1 MLPLSQSA
9 SLTALLTV
17 SPSNMSMTS
26 TATVIGPS
34 HGFSGS
40 PTPAPADGAPTVP
53 TFNVVITFSL
63 VLDKTVPLPA
73 LLQAVPLA
81 AVRLC
86 GLCLTGAAGA
96 MLSDVSLI
104 AAADGASLAPPIAVP
119 AGLPGNAGDGHAA
132 VSGSCSSAVPAG
144 GDPPTLKSG
153 ATLTL
158 AVAVN
163 AAPVRVAARRLI
175 AAALAGTAT
184 AAAAAARR
192 ELQADAASQLACLL
206 PGAPQPAY
214 YSPLQIKTAS
224 MLAALLGNF
233 NSAAALATQLEPWL
247 SPLGAAG
254 ASASAVN
261 VFVDGSLLFTLPTNA
276 STALLLVIGGGGGTR
291 GLPPTSTEQ
300 QRILGGAITAGIVIL
315 VSLSCGVVFLLA
327 RHRRLARAR
336 HRLHLRT
343 HMVMR
348 DALLDVSNPIRV
360 GADAGAQTEVA
371 QATEQRGQLPPGI
384 AAMSPIYAVRKA
396 TLGGRRVTFQ
406 PHTVDAT
413 ERTAMDR
420 QRSAALVRASIDYY
434 SSRIASGN
442 TSGNA
447 FGAPTALRATKSREA
462 GSLVQL

>member
-26 TATVIGPS
+26 TATVVGPS

-153 ATLTL
+153 ASLTL
-158 AVAVN
+158 AVAVH

-233 NSAAALATQLEPWL
+233 NSAAALATQLGPWL

-291 GLPPTSTEQ
+291 GMPPTSTEQ
-300 QRILGGAITAGIVIL
+300 QRILGGAVTAGIVIL

-434 SSRIASGN
+434 SSRIATGN
-442 TSGNA
+442 TSCNA
-447 FGAPTALRATKSREA
+447 FGAPIALRATKSREA